1 MKFLRFA
8 ALFAL
13 AAIPLLLLS
22 KKEKGRQPH
31 VVESD
36 LIYDFDLTVD

>member
-1 MKFLRFA
+1 MKFLGFA

-13 AAIPLLLLS
+13 TVIPLMLS
-22 KKEKGRQPH
+22 KKEKERQPH

-36 LIYDFDLTVD
+36 LIYDFELTVD